1 LQLTAYAVGYIFI
14 VVELL
19 TSEDFSRWFAS
30 LDERTAEDVAATLE
44 VIGQLGTEK
53 EAPGSSEWLT
63 WYEHPSLS
71 ARLRGLDPHRGVD
84 PRLLQS
90 IHDWGVF
97 NGYARRVI
105 KHLESRAF
113 VERLGQLPPAA
124 ATAVR
129 DAVTEI
135 RKTVTRRLLAL
146 ADYRGRKKLW
156 MRAPTDAEVLELAR
170 FGDVQEIRDAYLRAL
185 AAAGF
190 DVVDV
195 PAHSPALREIG
206 LRVPA
211 PGLRLLYGIDVGR
224 NRGLV
229 VLGERFDRSFYG
241 DSVRRAERLWQ
252 EFLASEPQPTQPAGE
267 R

>member
-1 LQLTAYAVGYIFI
+1 
-14 VVELL
+14 VELL
-19 TSEDFSRWFAS
+19 TSEDFARWFAS
-30 LDERTAEDVAATLE
+30 LDERTAEDVTATLE
-44 VIGQLGTEK
+44 VIVQLGTEK

-71 ARLRGLDPHRGVD
+71 ARLRELDPPRLKARLESVGVD
-84 PRLLQS
+84 TRFLQS
-90 IHDWGVF
+90 IHEWGAF

-113 VERLGQLPPAA
+113 VERLGQLPSAA

-129 DAVTEI
+129 DAVAEI
-135 RKTVTRRLLAL
+135 RKTVTRRTLMLS
-146 ADYRGRKKLW
+146 DYRGKMKLW
-156 MRAPTDAEVLELAR
+156 TRAPNAKEALELGRLA
-170 FGDVQEIRDAYLRAL
+170 DVEEIRAAYLTAL

-195 PAHSPALREIG
+195 PAHSPALREIA

-224 NRGLV
+224 DRGLV

-252 EFLASEPQPTQPAGE
+252 EFLTSGPQPTQSAGE

>member
-1 LQLTAYAVGYIFI
+1 M
-14 VVELL
+14 ELL
-19 TSEDFSRWFAS
+19 TSEDFARWYAA

-44 VIGQLGTEK
+44 VIVQLGTEK

-71 ARLRGLDPHRGVD
+71 ARLRELHPHRGVD
-84 PRLLQS
+84 ARRLQS

-113 VERLGQLPPAA
+113 VERLGQLPAAA

-135 RKTVTRRLLAL
+135 RRTVTRRNLMMS
-146 ADYRGRKKLW
+146 DYMGKTRLW
-156 MRAPTDAEVLELAR
+156 TRAPTAAEAIELGRLA
-170 FGDVQEIRDAYLRAL
+170 DVQEVRDAYLTAL
-185 AAAGF
+185 GAAGF

-195 PAHSPALREIG
+195 PAHSPALREIA
-206 LRVPA
+206 LRAPP
-211 PGLRLLYGIDVGR
+211 PGLRLLYGIDVRR

-252 EFLASEPQPTQPAGE
+252 EFLTVGE
-267 R
+267 DRRADP

>member
-1 LQLTAYAVGYIFI
+1 MD
-14 VVELL
+14 VELL

-30 LDERTAEDVAATLE
+30 VDERTAEDVAATLE
-44 VIGQLGTEK
+44 VIGQLGTER
-53 EAPGSSEWLT
+53 EAPGRSEWLT

-71 ARLRGLDPHRGVD
+71 ARLRELDPLRRAD
-84 PRLLQS
+84 PRLVRTL
-90 IHDWGVF
+90 HEWGEF
-97 NGYARRVI
+97 NGYARRVV

-129 DAVTEI
+129 DGAAGIKKV
-135 RKTVTRRLLAL
+135 VTRRRLMLSDFAVR
-146 ADYRGRKKLW
+146 AKLW
-156 MRAPTDAEVLELAR
+156 TGAPASDSDLRKLAQLA
-170 FGDVQEIRDAYLRAL
+170 DVQEIRDAYLTAL

-190 DVVDV
+190 EMVDV
-195 PAHSPALREIG
+195 PAHSPALREIA
-206 LRVPA
+206 LRAPP
-211 PGLRLLYGIDVGR
+211 PGLRLLYGIDVKR

-241 DSVRRAERLWQ
+241 DSVRRAERMWQ
-252 EFLASEPQPTQPAGE
+252 EFLASAPQPTQPAGE